1 MRSSFRWREVTSY
14 LSRAHLYPRVEV
26 VSHRYSSHPKR
37 HPAATQTTSA
47 GTMGGKGMLP
57 HANDLH
63 VRMERLNLVVICNES
78 GLSEGLGS

>member
-1 MRSSFRWREVTSY
+1 MERSY
-14 LSRAHLYPRVEV
+14 V
-26 VSHRYSSHPKR
+26 VPIAGASIPSCISLSHRYSSHPKR